1 MNLKTNFMKIF
12 LTSVTSVIFILLAVK
27 QFLTNRKTVHPD
39 ESKMKMAL
47 YVDIAIIFHL
57 LSHAVSSDS
66 IISDLPC
73 CIVVGL
79 MPMSVISMSLFLS
92 KKLIAFL
99 VWTTIGLE
107 VLSAVWIMFS
117 SITDIPKITAAVCMI
132 MTHVPCCVMV
142 LVYVYSI
149 YRRLKDVKYVMKSG
163 SVWANVTLSVDSVY
177 LAVIL
182 MATMLYGTISSAL
195 GGDDPICVAVF
206 TFIYTSIYVALSV
219 RILNSSAFVFMTEH
233 ERRIVESMKISHGD
247 NVQESAGTVMLYK
260 NIYDRVLD
268 YFTECK
274 PYLNPKLTINDVV
287 EVVFSNKL
295 YISKA
300 ISQCTGRNFCQFV
313 NYYRVIYAVELFRD
327 DTNLKVLELA
337 MKSGFN
343 SVVSFGMAF
352 RLYMGEKPGDWCRR
366 EKFRL
371 EKLKK

>member
-1 MNLKTNFMKIF
+1 
-12 LTSVTSVIFILLAVK
+12 
-27 QFLTNRKTVHPD
+27 
-39 ESKMKMAL
+39 
-47 YVDIAIIFHL
+47 
-57 LSHAVSSDS
+57 
-66 IISDLPC
+66 
-73 CIVVGL
+73 
-79 MPMSVISMSLFLS
+79 
-92 KKLIAFL
+92 
-99 VWTTIGLE
+99 
-107 VLSAVWIMFS
+107 
-117 SITDIPKITAAVCMI
+117 
-132 MTHVPCCVMV
+132 MT
-142 LVYVYSI
+142 
-149 YRRLKDVKYVMKSG
+149 
-163 SVWANVTLSVDSVY
+163 
-177 LAVIL
+177 
-182 MATMLYGTISSAL
+182 TMLYGAISAA
-195 GGDDPICVAVF
+195 DTEEDVVYVAFF
-206 TFIYTSIYVALSV
+206 TLIYTSIYVALSI
-219 RILNSSAFVFMTEH
+219 RLLNSSAFVIMTDH

-247 NVQESAGTVMLYK
+247 NTQESAGTIMLYK

-313 NYYRVIYAVELFRD
+313 NYYRVIYAVELFRS

-337 MKSGFN
+337 TRSGFN